1 MAKGKS
7 SAAKRKSS
15 TATKIEAQ
23 TKRES
28 AAAYKRQI
36 GSIILFAAAVLFM
49 CFVCI
54 KNEDAWLWNSIHN
67 VFLGVFGICAFVW
80 PVLLAAVAVLY
91 ALNKLYG
98 SLISKVVMVGA
109 VIVLAG
115 ALIDVFS
122 PRPDFTGF
130 GDYISVCYNNGV
142 SLKGGGALGGIL
154 GYCLYSSC
162 GKSGAAI
169 ILIILIFVILMLV
182 TGTTLI
188 AFFKAIYIT
197 VTDPA
202 KKIGKAAEAAFI
214 ERQEKAAQ
222 QEDEENKEN
231 EERKSIFKRSK
242 KVDIDISVDDIP
254 EKRNIPTEDLSDI
267 QRRVIASYRGEEFLD
282 DGADESKAS
291 LDVDDAVNAAKK
303 ETGRKSAS
311 KKTDDEAKATLS
323 GSGIVIKQEG
333 YNYPPLELLKAPDF
347 ENSKNMGADLD
358 ATAEHLVETLRS
370 FGVETKIVNISRG
383 PAVTRYE
390 LQPCAGV
397 RINRIT
403 NLADD
408 IALNLAAAGVRIEAP
423 IPNRSAV
430 GIEVPNKNT
439 SMVGIR
445 EIVDSAP
452 FRNSK
457 SKLTVALGKDI
468 AGQVIVADIAKMP
481 HGLIAG
487 ATGSGKSVCINSIIM
502 SILYKASPD
511 EVKLLMIDP
520 KVVELGI
527 YNGIPH
533 LLVPVVTDPRKA
545 AGALGWAVSEME
557 KRYKIFAENSV
568 RDLDGY
574 NRLADERTDIARMP
588 QVVIIIDELADL
600 MMTAPN
606 EVEDSIV
613 RIAQKARAAGMH
625 LIIATQRPSVDVVTG
640 LIKANVPSRIAFAVS
655 SQIDSRTI
663 LDAGGAEKLL
673 GRGDMLFYPVG
684 ANKPNRV
691 QGCFVS
697 DDEVERV
704 VDFVKNSG
712 LEAHEYDDA
721 VMEEIERKA
730 VLDKKS
736 KGAQSADAS
745 DDDTD
750 AMFNAAV
757 ECVLEAGQASTS
769 MLQRR
774 LKLGY
779 ARAAR
784 IVDQMAEK
792 GIIGPYEGSKPRQI
806 LITKAQWM
814 ERCATVSDEPVQE
827 EFDF

>member
-1 MAKGKS
+1 MSKGKT
-7 SAAKRKSS
+7 SATKKSS
-15 TATKIEAQ
+15 TATKLEAQ
-23 TKRES
+23 AKRES
-28 AAAYKRQI
+28 VAAYKRQI

-49 CFVCI
+49 CLVCI
-54 KNEDAWLWNSIHN
+54 KNEEAWLWNSVHN
-67 VFLGVFGICAFVW
+67 IFLGVFGVCAFVW
-80 PVLLAAVAVLY
+80 PVLLAAVSVLY
-91 ALNKLYG
+91 ALNKLFG
-98 SLISKVVMVGA
+98 SLISKVIMVGA
-109 VIVLAG
+109 VIVLIG
-115 ALIDVFS
+115 ALIDIFS
-122 PRPDFTGF
+122 PSPEFTGF
-130 GDYISVCYNNGV
+130 GDYISICYNNGV
-142 SLKGGGALGGIL
+142 SIKGGGALGGIL

-202 KKIGKAAEAAFI
+202 KKIGKAAEVAFI
-214 ERQEKAAQ
+214 ERHEKNAEQDDNADNG
-222 QEDEENKEN
+222 EH
-231 EERKSIFKRSK
+231 KSVFKRSK
-242 KVDIDISVDDIP
+242 KVDVDISVDDIP
-254 EKRNIPTEDLSDI
+254 EKRNLVEQDLSDI
-267 QRRVIASYRGEEFLD
+267 QRRVIASYRDEEFD
-282 DGADESKAS
+282 DGESDGSKAS
-291 LDVDDAVNAAKK
+291 IDVDDAVIAAKK
-303 ETGRKSAS
+303 ETGRKSA
-311 KKTDDEAKATLS
+311 KTTAETKTPIVS
-323 GSGIVIKQEG
+323 SGIEIKQEG
-333 YNYPPLELLKAPDF
+333 YNYPPLELLKAPNF

-439 SMVGIR
+439 STVGIR

-457 SKLTVALGKDI
+457 SKLTIALGKDI
-468 AGQVIVADIAKMP
+468 AGQVVVADIAKMP

-574 NRLADERTDIARMP
+574 NRLADEKTDIARMP
-588 QVVIIIDELADL
+588 QIVIIIDELADL

-640 LIKANVPSRIAFAVS
+640 LIKANVPSRVAFAVS
-655 SQIDSRTI
+655 SQVDSRTI

-704 VDFVKNSG
+704 VNYVKNSG
-712 LEAHEYDDA
+712 VEAHEYDDA

-736 KGAQSADAS
+736 KGVQQNDSA

-750 AMFNAAV
+750 SMFNAAV

-792 GIIGPYEGSKPRQI
+792 GIVGPYEGSKPRQI

-814 ERCATVSDEPVQE
+814 ERCASVSDEPVQE
-827 EFDF
+827 KFDF